1 MAYLVSD
8 GFRMKALSLF
18 LPVTLSIQYSKPITH
33 APLIIFTASVM
44 YLQSF
49 SSSLLSA
56 PKNLDSF
63 YFPDTASFQT
73 SSLSPF
79 LENAGTFEEKKVELA
94 EHKQS

>member
-1 MAYLVSD
+1 
-8 GFRMKALSLF
+8 
-18 LPVTLSIQYSKPITH
+18 
-33 APLIIFTASVM
+33 M

-73 SSLSPF
+73 PSLSPF